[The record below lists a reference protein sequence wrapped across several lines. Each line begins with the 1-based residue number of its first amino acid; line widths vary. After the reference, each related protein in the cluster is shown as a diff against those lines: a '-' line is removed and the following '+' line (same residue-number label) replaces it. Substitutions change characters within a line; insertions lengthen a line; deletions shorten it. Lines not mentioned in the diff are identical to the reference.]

1 MSSSL
6 TRPRVAQLHF
16 KKKNSGSGDQPQ
28 NLGPST
34 APASAIA
41 HNTSI
46 RTPYLYRHDE
56 QTLDHSQVE
65 SHLPQSRRAETG
77 LDIPDSLSLFP
88 TYTPPRWADNSY
100 APIRNVQHIL
110 GSDQAWIEP
119 PPLIVRSPSG
129 KKSKFGIRDYH
140 GLRIWSEMEKSNRR
154 FKTFDRQFG
163 RILCFN
169 GASAELLAGV
179 TEPHKYGMPVPAF
192 PFLSSGTLQQPSS
205 WMYLKEHADKS
216 LKAKQLP
223 ATPSPQALRMPPS
236 NPFAVSEP
244 ESDGED
250 DYAGSEADEDLY
262 LGNPYP
268 HEIPTNV
275 LSLQG
280 KLLGLSQEL
289 HLVARDLADTTSK
302 VANRSVPVLALA
314 RQSDLLWLMHES
326 ATDALC
332 MLGALE
338 RHLDPNAR
346 VRFESL
352 TNFAKAFSA
361 GEKWKDSTLPWF
373 PTDRV
378 VPSVT
383 TENVDDP
390 ARIPAPPPQSSTAP
404 EDITSNECQDGVST
418 HLVEMNQTS
427 NRPSPLSLSDLSDLE
442 SEPEQQDGEP
452 CDAVYHGR
460 FQLGEED
467 VVRFAL
473 EQILKD
479 KQTGMC
485 TVYARKG
492 FLETEGEIEE
502 KPPCTE
508 ALAIDDFQM
517 GCLEYTGMHWHE
529 RKTQAASAGKTWQQ
543 YRWVGQSNDPDLG
556 IYPMTS
562 DVCKE

>member
-1 MSSSL
+1 MN
-6 TRPRVAQLHF
+6 R
-16 KKKNSGSGDQPQ
+16 
-28 NLGPST
+28 PST
-34 APASAIA
+34 
-41 HNTSI
+41 
-46 RTPYLYRHDE
+46 
-56 QTLDHSQVE
+56 TLK
-65 SHLPQSRRAETG
+65 AETG

-140 GLRIWSEMEKSNRR
+140 GLRIWSEMEKSNGR

-404 EDITSNECQDGVST
+404 EDITSNECQDGV
-418 HLVEMNQTS
+418 
-427 NRPSPLSLSDLSDLE
+427 
-442 SEPEQQDGEP
+442 
-452 CDAVYHGR
+452 
-460 FQLGEED
+460 
-467 VVRFAL
+467 
-473 EQILKD
+473 
-479 KQTGMC
+479 
-485 TVYARKG
+485 
-492 FLETEGEIEE
+492 
-502 KPPCTE
+502 
-508 ALAIDDFQM
+508 
-517 GCLEYTGMHWHE
+517 
-529 RKTQAASAGKTWQQ
+529 
-543 YRWVGQSNDPDLG
+543 
-556 IYPMTS
+556 
-562 DVCKE
+562 